1 MSTFSFP
8 FPITVVALSGAT
20 GGTRET
26 DMKLQPEAKNR
37 HRPKM
42 QAEIVKKYLSFIFS
56 MMRDKSRA
64 TMMTKVWD
72 FFQALFNIAGLYNRY
87 KLDIKSQVLAGQ
99 GMVCV

>member
-1 MSTFSFP
+1 
-8 FPITVVALSGAT
+8 
-20 GGTRET
+20 
-26 DMKLQPEAKNR
+26 MKLQPEAKNK

-42 QAEIVKKYLSFIFS
+42 QVEIVKKYLSFIFS
-56 MMRDKSRA
+56 IMRDKSRS

-87 KLDIKSQVLAGQ
+87 KLDIESQVFAGQ